1 MEEQSQNKTKKKEN
15 IQFSTPNAIAS
26 DLKIVYSKVKNNLE
40 EVFSIK
46 QGTDINGTIAGINR
60 DMVFKGQAVWILI
73 ASIFIASIGLNTNST
88 AVIIGAMLISPLMG
102 PILGIGLAVGTND
115 WDLLIKAL
123 KNFSIAIVISLLT
136 STLYFWITP
145 LNDPGAELLSRT
157 KPTILDV
164 LIGIF
169 GGFAGII
176 AGSRYEKSNVIPGV
190 AIATALMPP
199 LCTAGYG
206 LATAQF
212 SYFFGA
218 FYLFFLNSV
227 FISLSTFI
235 IVRYLRFPI
244 KHLLDKTSEKKFKK
258 YIIIFVVIVILPSA
272 YLFLEVIQQSRFY
285 NYANSFIQD
294 NIKFKGT
301 ELINK
306 KLTYNDT
313 LSHIDLYFIGDE
325 IKINTIDSL
334 NKLLPQYGLQSE
346 AKWYKKFLNV
356 TDRTELKIHQAK
368 DNTESLKA
376 QINDMSTNLSKD
388 LRKGIIE
395 DLYKKNEAL
404 LQSKDEKINFLE
416 KELVRF
422 KSDSLPLHS
431 LRKELL
437 VQYPEIEKF
446 TLAGTACEMDK
457 DSLMDTI
464 PIILINWSKKINKY
478 SIKKNNK
485 KISIWLKYR
494 LVKDTVR
501 VISY

>member
-1 MEEQSQNKTKKKEN
+1 MN
-15 IQFSTPNAIAS
+15 
-26 DLKIVYSKVKNNLE
+26 
-40 EVFSIK
+40 
-46 QGTDINGTIAGINR
+46 
-60 DMVFKGQAVWILI
+60 FKGQAVWILI

-115 WDLLIKAL
+115 WELLIRAL

-136 STLYFWITP
+136 SAFYFWISP
-145 LNDPGAELLSRT
+145 LDDPGVELLSRT

-206 LATAQF
+206 IATAQF

-244 KHLLDKTSEKKFKK
+244 KHLLDKSSERKFKK

-272 YLFLEVIQQSRFY
+272 YLFIEVIQESRFN
-285 NYANSFIQD
+285 NYANKYIQE
-294 NIKFKGT
+294 NINFKGT

-313 LSHIDLYFIGDE
+313 LSTIDLYFIGDE
-325 IKINTIDSL
+325 IKGNRIDSL
-334 NKLLPQYGLQSE
+334 VTLLPQYSLISE
-346 AKWYKKFLNV
+346 NKWYKKLLNV
-356 TDRTELKIHQAK
+356 TNRTELKIHQAK

-376 QINDMSTNLSKD
+376 QINDISTNLSKN

-416 KELVRF
+416 KELIRY

-431 LRKELL
+431 LRNELL

-446 TLAGTACEMDK
+446 TLAGSACEMNK

-464 PIILINWSKKINKY
+464 PVILINWSKKMNKY
-478 SIKKNNK
+478 FIQKNNK